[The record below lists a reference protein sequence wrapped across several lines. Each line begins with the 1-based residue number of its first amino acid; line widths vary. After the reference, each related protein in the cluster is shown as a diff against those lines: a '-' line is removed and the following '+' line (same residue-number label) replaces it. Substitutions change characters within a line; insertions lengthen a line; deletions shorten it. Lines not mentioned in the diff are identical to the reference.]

1 MKFVPMLGTL
11 VKHGKLRTS
20 NIFMHKN
27 LLITG
32 GCGHIGSSLIRE
44 LSKDYSVTVVDDM
57 TTQRYCSLFNITRPI
72 KFLEKDI
79 ADLTEQDIVDIDVV
93 IHLASITDATNSF
106 GDREQVE
113 TVNYTS
119 TIKLMDLCKTTNCKF
134 IFPSSTSVY
143 GVAAEKVYE
152 DDPSFVNPQSPYAES
167 KIKGEEY
174 LKTCGL
180 DYLILRLGTI
190 FGGSRGMRFH
200 TAINKFCYQ
209 ASIGQPLT
217 IWKENYE
224 QYRPYLGLTDCI
236 FAIKHFLDNDHW
248 GQTFN
253 VLSGNWKLSDI
264 VEMIKSKT
272 EVTLDMV
279 DTPLLNQ
286 YSYLVSND
294 KILGTGFTPMD
305 DLEEEIEDT
314 LDRLTNLK

>member
-1 MKFVPMLGTL
+1 
-11 VKHGKLRTS
+11 
-20 NIFMHKN
+20 MHKN

-32 GCGHIGSSLIRE
+32 GCGHIGSALVRE
-44 LSKDYSVTVVDDM
+44 LSKSYSVTVVDDM
-57 TTQRYCSLFNITRPI
+57 TTQRYCSLFNMGRSI

-79 ADLTEQDIVDIDVV
+79 AELNKQDLNDIDVV
-93 IHLASITDATNSF
+93 IHLASITDAARSF
-106 GDREQVE
+106 GDKEEVE
-113 TVNYTS
+113 RVNYTS
-119 TIKLMDLCKTTNCKF
+119 TIKLMDLCKLTNCKF
-134 IFPSSTSVY
+134 IFPSSTSIY
-143 GVAAEKVYE
+143 GVAAETVYE

-167 KIKGEEY
+167 KIKGEDY

-209 ASIGQPLT
+209 ASIEQPLT

-224 QYRPYLGLTDCI
+224 QHRPYLGLTDCI
-236 FAIKHFLDNDHW
+236 FAITHFLNSDHW

-253 VLSGNWKLSDI
+253 VLSGNWRLSDI
-264 VEMIKSKT
+264 VDMIQAKT
-272 EVTLDMV
+272 EVSLNMV

-286 YSYLVSND
+286 HSYLVSNQ
-294 KILGTGFTPMD
+294 KLLETGFSPMD

-314 LDRLTNLK
+314 LDMLSNLK